1 MAEGLAAAGVDV
13 GVIVDVGITVG
24 VGVATVEAD
33 GTVVGVAVGAG
44 EPHAGGSQTFARSVA
59 RCAGVSYCSES
70 DEVLW

>member
-1 MAEGLAAAGVDV
+1 MAEELAAAGVDV

-44 EPHAGGSQTFARSVA
+44 EPHAGGSQTLHGR
-59 RCAGVSYCSES
+59 
-70 DEVLW
+70 